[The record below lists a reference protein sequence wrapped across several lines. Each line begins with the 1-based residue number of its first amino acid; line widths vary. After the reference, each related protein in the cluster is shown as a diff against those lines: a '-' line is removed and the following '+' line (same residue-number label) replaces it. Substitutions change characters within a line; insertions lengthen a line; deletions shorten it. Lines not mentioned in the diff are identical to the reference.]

1 MPTLLQTGDIR
12 ILVYPGDHPPT
23 HVHVVTKDRSL
34 EVKVD
39 ISGSEPIEMQ
49 PAKDERMKTTAKHTR
64 QALKLCSDNL
74 EMLRVGAEKY
84 YAAQ

>member
-1 MPTLLQTGDIR
+1 MPTLLQSGNLR

-34 EVKVD
+34 EVKID
-39 ISGSEPIEMQ
+39 ISGLEPVEMR
-49 PAKDERMKTTAKHTR
+49 PAKDERIKTTAKHTKW
-64 QALKLCSDNL
+64 ALQLCSDNL
-74 EMLRVGAEKY
+74 EMLKEGAERY